1 MVLVQVKFFRKK
13 KASQAVTCLVR
24 NTSTFYK
31 IFLIDPRARKAVQL
45 CPFVRTGV
53 MHRDFQAKLREDG
66 LGIDY
71 KKLSDYDTAKKI
83 EDYMVSQHPL
93 LEKQIKL
100 AIERRNKIALLDV
113 ITMAKRFKL
122 DKRNPQLML
131 NATAEL
137 NLM

>member
-1 MVLVQVKFFRKK
+1 
-13 KASQAVTCLVR
+13 
-24 NTSTFYK
+24 
-31 IFLIDPRARKAVQL
+31 
-45 CPFVRTGV
+45 

-71 KKLSDYDTAKKI
+71 KQLSDYDTAQKI

-113 ITMAKRFKL
+113 MTMAKRFKL
-122 DKRNPQLML
+122 DKKNPQLML